1 MVMPRALFLHVSL
14 PGQVNGAEDLPSDF
28 IFPSMEVI
36 LALTICNA
44 GSYLCLVQ
52 AIGLNLITVMD
63 HLSIKQV
70 VGLGDGAGA
79 NIILRFAMN
88 HPSRVHGVLAINTEG
103 VGSGGYK
110 EIIMVNTNNRLIFSF
125 L

>member
-1 MVMPRALFLHVSL
+1 M
-14 PGQVNGAEDLPSDF
+14 
-28 IFPSMEVI
+28 
-36 LALTICNA
+36 
-44 GSYLCLVQ
+44 
-52 AIGLNLITVMD
+52 NLITVID
-63 HLSIKQV
+63 HLRIKQV

-110 EIIMVNTNNRLIFSF
+110 EIIMVNTNNRLSYFPF
-125 L
+125 FDFQDKLAGRTVRNGEELNTK

>member
-1 MVMPRALFLHVSL
+1 M
-14 PGQVNGAEDLPSDF
+14 
-28 IFPSMEVI
+28 
-36 LALTICNA
+36 
-44 GSYLCLVQ
+44 Q
-52 AIGLNLITVMD
+52 AIALNLITVMD
-63 HLSIKQV
+63 HLRIKQV

-110 EIIMVNTNNRLIFSF
+110 ELIMVGSIHRLSF
-125 L
+125 IQLPVSLSFRIN